1 MNKKRKTYLL
11 KVILII
17 LSVCITLSGCVKAP
31 RLKNRAI
38 ILAIGIDISDDD
50 EYIITAQKFSPKG
63 TGASTAIDA
72 SKTNDVIMTG
82 KGKSITQA
90 MTDIQSK
97 HGKEIFLGNNSYIV
111 FGKELAIRGIKPVLS
126 FFNSSYEQ
134 RPTAT
139 VIMSETTAA
148 DVINNQV
155 TQDIMPAFSL
165 GLITEKSQG
174 IKSVGE
180 INFLQIMSDILSEKR
195 SPYIPIVKV
204 GTNENNENIYE
215 IKGTAIYK
223 GDKYFTEVFEKQSQ
237 GLLWLKGKIKNNYLV
252 VENGDEIYAIFINSS
267 NVYKKF
273 KVENGKPVFDFYI
286 FGTGEIQE
294 TIGSNLEW
302 NNEEQINRVKSLVT
316 AAIEKEITSIINET
330 AVKNGI
336 DSLNLTSL
344 IRQREPKFW
353 KENHKNYEDILKNA
367 TYNINIKFNIDK
379 IGLDIDRFR

>member
-1 MNKKRKTYLL
+1 MIKKTRCYFL
-11 KVILII
+11 KII
-17 LSVCITLSGCVKAP
+17 LVALSICITFSGCINVP
-31 RLKNRAI
+31 RLKSRAI
-38 ILAIGIDISDDD
+38 ILAIGIDISEDD

-90 MTDIQSK
+90 MTEIQSK
-97 HGKEIFLGNNSYIV
+97 HGKEIFLGNNSYII
-111 FGKELAIRGIKPVLS
+111 FGKELAKRGIKPVLS

-139 VIMSETTAA
+139 VIMSDTTAA
-148 DVINNQV
+148 DVISNQV

-165 GLITEKSQG
+165 GLVTKKSKG

-180 INFLQIMSDILSEKR
+180 ITFLQIMSDILSEKR

-204 GTNENNENIYE
+204 GKNENDENIYE

-223 GDKYFTEVFEKQSQ
+223 GDKFFTEIFAKESQ
-237 GLLWLKGKIKNNYLV
+237 GLLWLKGKIKDNYLV
-252 VENGDEIYAIFINSS
+252 VENGDEIYAIFVNSS
-267 NVYKKF
+267 NAF
-273 KVENGKPVFDFYI
+273 KRFKIKDGKPVFDFYI

-302 NNEEQINRVKSLVT
+302 NDEEQVNKVKNIVT
-316 AAIEKEITSIINET
+316 AEIEKEITAIINET

-336 DSLNLTSL
+336 DSLSLTSL

-353 KENHKNYEDILKNA
+353 KENHKNYEEILKNA
-367 TYNINIKFNIDK
+367 TYNIHINFNIDK
-379 IGLDIDRFR
+379 IGLDIDR